1 METYVAI
8 ALVIGVALIVFY
20 YRKRKS
26 RKNECPAKEESKEGS
41 DVSQK
46 EENAVSQGENI
57 EVHSDKTVNVP
68 TEFPVYWFDENGN
81 KVEGVAKMAQG
92 MQVFD
97 ANGKIRVDVTSRL
110 QKYLG
115 KFKIDGTQ
123 SSGSIINSE
132 LVNGDLWYFFLA
144 STPNFTAKD
153 TPRSVPTITK
163 SGDTLTWKFSNGAI
177 PCTLVYGVY

>member
-8 ALVIGVALIVFY
+8 ALVIGVALIAFY

-26 RKNECPAKEESKEGS
+26 RKNECSA
-41 DVSQK
+41 K

-57 EVHSDKTVNVP
+57 EVHSDKAVNVP

-115 KFKIDGTQ
+115 KVKIDASQTT
-123 SSGSIINSE
+123 GSIKNPE
-132 LVNGDLWYFFLA
+132 LANGDLWYFFLTA
-144 STPNFTAKD
+144 TPNFTAKD
-153 TPRSVPTITK
+153 TPRSVPTVTK
-163 SGDTLTWKFSNGAI
+163 SGDTLSWKFSNGAI
-177 PCTLVYGVY
+177 SCVLVYGVY